1 MRLNVRSVYGG
12 SASLYYPPGSQG
24 SCDSVYHGFR
34 CQPEISHFWGQY
46 SPYFS
51 VPSEISPDIPEQ
63 CEITFAQV
71 LSRHGARD
79 PTASK
84 TEAYA
89 ALIDKIHTN
98 VKEFSGPYAFLNDYE
113 YTLGA
118 DQLTTFGEQELM
130 NSGVQFYERYHELAR
145 HVTPFVRSSGE
156 DRVVE
161 SALNWTQGFR
171 AAKANDKG
179 AQHGSSAYPTVDV
192 VIPEAD
198 YGVNNTLNHALCT
211 EFENGTYSE
220 VGDAAEGVWA
230 KIFAQPIRAQL
241 NHDLPGARLT
251 VEETIYLMD
260 LCPFNTVASP
270 IGEISPFCHLFAKEE
285 WHQYNYYETL
295 DKWYGYSYGNP
306 LGPAQGIGFANEL
319 IARMT
324 DQPVNVVGSINAT
337 LDNDSGS
344 FPLGRNLYADFSHDN
359 DMTAIFAAL
368 GLYNGTAD
376 LSNTTVVEA
385 SDAHGYSAAW
395 TVPFAARA
403 YFEKLRCRGKRE
415 ELVRVVI
422 NDRVLPLE
430 QCGGDE
436 LGRCTLSAFVDSL
449 GFAASGG
456 NWNQCFV

>member
-1 MRLNVRSVYGG
+1 MCSAYG
-12 SASLYYPPGSQG
+12 ASPSPYYPPGAAD
-24 SCDSVYHGFR
+24 SCDGVYHGFQ
-34 CQPEISHFWGQY
+34 CQPEISHYWGQY

-51 VPSEISPDIPEQ
+51 VPSDISPAVPEQ
-63 CEITFAQV
+63 CDITFAQI

-84 TEAYA
+84 TEAYSD
-89 ALIDKIHTN
+89 LVDKLHAN
-98 VKEFSGPYAFLNDYE
+98 VEKFPGPYAFLNDYE

-118 DQLTTFGEQELM
+118 DQLTAFGEQELV
-130 NSGVQFYERYHELAR
+130 NSGVKFYERYHELAR

-161 SALNWTQGFR
+161 SAMNWTQGFH
-171 AAKANDKG
+171 AAKAADRKAKHDAN
-179 AQHGSSAYPTVDV
+179 ASPTVNV

-211 EFENGTYSE
+211 EFENGSYSKVADE
-220 VGDAAEGVWA
+220 AEGAWA
-230 KIFAQPIRAQL
+230 DIFAERIRQQL
-241 NHDLPGARLT
+241 NHDLPRANLT
-251 VEETIYLMD
+251 VEETIYFMD

-270 IGEISPFCHLFAKEE
+270 SGQISEFCDLFTAKQ
-285 WHQYNYYETL
+285 WHQYGYYETL

-324 DQPVNVVGSINAT
+324 GRPVNDVASINST
-337 LDNDSGS
+337 LDADPAT
-344 FPLGRNLYADFSHDN
+344 FPLGKKLYADFSHDN
-359 DMTAIFAAL
+359 DMTAIYAAL
-368 GLYNGTAD
+368 GLYNGTAN
-376 LSNTTVVEA
+376 LPNTTVVEA
-385 SDAHGYSAAW
+385 SAASGYSAAW

-403 YFEKLRCRGKRE
+403 YFEKMKCHGRHE
-415 ELVRVVI
+415 ELVRVII

-436 LGRCTLSAFVDSL
+436 LGRCTLSSFIDSL
-449 GFAASGG
+449 RFASSGG
-456 NWNQCFV
+456 NWDECFV